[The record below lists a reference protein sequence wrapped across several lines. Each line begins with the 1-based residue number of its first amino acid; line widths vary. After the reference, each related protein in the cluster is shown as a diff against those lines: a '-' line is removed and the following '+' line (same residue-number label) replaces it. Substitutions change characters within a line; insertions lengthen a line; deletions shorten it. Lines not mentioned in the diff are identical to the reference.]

1 MTASSRRGSLYIVVA
16 ALLWSTGGLFIKS
29 VTLDGFGV
37 SLWRSS
43 FAAITLYIFYR
54 RTFKDSVA
62 AHRHHWLAPHTIMMS
77 LIYAALLVLFVLAT
91 KHTTSANAIF
101 LQYTAPVYVL
111 FFEPLISKTTLK
123 KSDVLSVAITIA
135 AMLLFFVGKFDTS
148 SVLGNILALASGLCF
163 AAYALML
170 KHERTAESVRW
181 QSVIIGHLMIVA
193 TMLVLSIIGI
203 TNPMPHNPSEIEE
216 LAFLGIFQIGI
227 AYALFTTGIH
237 YVRAL
242 DAILLSMIEPVLN
255 PVWVYFGIG
264 ETPTIYAVVGGMII
278 LAVSAYRSWNQGKT
292 AVASGNL

>member
-1 MTASSRRGSLYIVVA
+1 MTTASRRGSLYIIIA

-43 FAAITLYIFYR
+43 FAAVTLYIFYR
-54 RTFKDSVA
+54 RSFGKSVE
-62 AHRHHWLAPHTIMMS
+62 AHRHHWFTMHTLVMA
-77 LIYAALLVLFVLAT
+77 LTYAALLVLFVLAT

-111 FFEPLISKTTLK
+111 FFEPMISKTSLK
-123 KSDVLSVAITIA
+123 KSDILSVAITLA

-148 SVLGNILALASGLCF
+148 SVLGNVLALASGLCF

-181 QSVIIGHLMIVA
+181 QSVILGHVIIVFV
-193 TMLVLSIIGI
+193 MLVLTIMGL
-203 TNPMPHNPSEIEE
+203 THPLPHNPSEIEE

-227 AYALFTTGIH
+227 AYALFTKGIH

-264 ETPTIYAVVGGMII
+264 EAPTVYAVIGGLVI
-278 LAVSAYRSWNQGKT
+278 LAVSAYRSWNEGRLNQAT
-292 AVASGNL
+292 